1 MCHGSLCKTFPP
13 FLFLAQQNPLDIAL
27 CNSDAMSNS
36 IEQVRAKC
44 TETMGRLVM
53 EYSSKFLDN
62 QYLKYIGWALYDK
75 SKDVRLAA
83 LDAVDALYKAKNF
96 INSLEAFTNRFRWC
110 ALGLGYLKREC
121 MLFSGVMC

>member
-1 MCHGSLCKTFPP
+1 
-13 FLFLAQQNPLDIAL
+13 
-27 CNSDAMSNS
+27 
-36 IEQVRAKC
+36 
-44 TETMGRLVM
+44 MGRLVM

-110 ALGLGYLKREC
+110 ALGLGDLKREC
-121 MLFSGVMC
+121 MLFSCLNVSKPPSRPAGEGKAKGME